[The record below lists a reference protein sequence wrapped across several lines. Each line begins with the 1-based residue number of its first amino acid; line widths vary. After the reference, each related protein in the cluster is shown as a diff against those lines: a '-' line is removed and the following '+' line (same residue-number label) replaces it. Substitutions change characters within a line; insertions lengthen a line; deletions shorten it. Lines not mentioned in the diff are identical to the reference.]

1 MLLNKQN
8 ITTQN
13 KNTEMENWKDLKRVL
28 INRMEKLMLLDKQ
41 NRTKKYWNGK
51 LERSEASP

>member
-1 MLLNKQN
+1 
-8 ITTQN
+8 
-13 KNTEMENWKDLKRVL
+13 MENWKDLKRVL